1 MTSLY
6 LVDDHQLMREGL
18 RALLEAKGY
27 KVVGESADPTEAL
40 ADLLRLR
47 PEVLLLDLNLGGRSG
62 FELLSELQRR
72 RLPTRCVVLTM
83 SAQPRHVA
91 EALRMGASAYV
102 LKGSPATDLMNA
114 IDAAVQG
121 KKHLGADVADLALQV
136 FTHQHENDD
145 PLVTLSP
152 RERQI
157 ITMVVNGQ
165 SSAQIGLK
173 LHLSPKTVATYRS
186 RLMAKLGVKDVP
198 GLVLLAVRCKLI
210 DSHDDGTRGRRA
222 TDSSDRVSSASYR
235 TSQDLPTD
243 ETQGGE

>member
-1 MTSLY
+1 MTRLY

-18 RALLEAKGY
+18 RSLLEARGH
-27 KVVGESADPTEAL
+27 KVVGESADPTAAL

-62 FELLSELQRR
+62 FELLAELQRR

-102 LKGSPATDLMNA
+102 LKGSAGSDLMSA

-121 KKHLGADVADLALQV
+121 KKHLGAEVADLALQV
-136 FTHQHENDD
+136 FTLKDEDD
-145 PLVTLSP
+145 PLGALSP

-165 SSAQIGLK
+165 SSTDIGLE

-186 RLMAKLGVKDVP
+186 RLMAKLGVSDVT
-198 GLVLLAVRCKLI
+198 GLVRLAIRYKLI
-210 DSHDDGTRGRRA
+210 DADD
-222 TDSSDRVSSASYR
+222 
-235 TSQDLPTD
+235 Q
-243 ETQGGE
+243 